1 MAVDVS
7 KLKTPKEAQNL
18 MDNARRMGREDV
30 YQAAFA
36 RKCELESD
44 GQDDRNDPLVRDF
57 WITVA
62 AYEQL
67 LSEKNERRTAA
78 SRTRQKVSKDGILA
92 TVQSW
97 ARKREPTMGFEL
109 LSRPDNGSLPAS
121 TSSSSTLIDSIQ
133 LTWSLLGSIE
143 RARFQARLNA
153 GRDPRPRSRARDLR
167 RLLAYAAFQRCLPPR
182 LERARSVVDHRVLPS
197 HRRR

>member
-44 GQDDRNDPLVRDF
+44 GQDDPNDPLVRDF
-57 WITVA
+57 WMTVA

-109 LSRPDNGSLPAS
+109 LSQAGQWKLTGEYLVLKHAHRFDPADVES
-121 TSSSSTLIDSIQ
+121 
-133 LTWSLLGSIE
+133 
-143 RARFQARLNA
+143 ARDRLN
-153 GRDPRPRSRARDLR
+153 GRGFKR
-167 RLLAYAAFQRCLPPR
+167 
-182 LERARSVVDHRVLPS
+182 E
-197 HRRR
+197 

>member
-1 MAVDVS
+1 VAFDVS

-44 GQDDRNDPLVRDF
+44 GHDDPNDPLVRDF
-57 WITVA
+57 WVTVA

-67 LSEKNERRTAA
+67 LSEKNERCTPA
-78 SRTRQKVSKDGILA
+78 SRTRQKVAKDGILA

-109 LSRPDNGSLPAS
+109 LAQAGQWKLTGEYLVLKHAERFDQADV
-121 TSSSSTLIDSIQ
+121 DSARAR
-133 LTWSLLGSIE
+133 LIE
-143 RARFQARLNA
+143 RGFNA
-153 GRDPRPRSRARDLR
+153 K
-167 RLLAYAAFQRCLPPR
+167 
-182 LERARSVVDHRVLPS
+182 
-197 HRRR
+197 

>member
-1 MAVDVS
+1 VAVDVS
-7 KLKTPKEAQNL
+7 KLRTPKEAQNL

-44 GQDDRNDPLVRDF
+44 ARDDPNDPLVRDF
-57 WITVA
+57 WVTVA

-78 SRTRQKVSKDGILA
+78 SRTRQKVSRDGILA

-109 LSRPDNGSLPAS
+109 LAQAG
-121 TSSSSTLIDSIQ
+121 Q
-133 LTWSLLGSIE
+133 WKLTGEYLVLKHAQRFDEADVEIARARLIE
-143 RARFQARLNA
+143 RGFH
-153 GRDPRPRSRARDLR
+153 P
-167 RLLAYAAFQRCLPPR
+167 
-182 LERARSVVDHRVLPS
+182 E
-197 HRRR
+197 

>member
-1 MAVDVS
+1 
-7 KLKTPKEAQNL
+7 

-44 GQDDRNDPLVRDF
+44 GHDDPNDPLVRDF
-57 WITVA
+57 WVTVA

-78 SRTRQKVSKDGILA
+78 SRTRQKVSRDGILA

-109 LSRPDNGSLPAS
+109 LAQAG
-121 TSSSSTLIDSIQ
+121 Q
-133 LTWSLLGSIE
+133 WKLTGEYLVLKHAGRFE
-143 RARFQARLNA
+143 QADVDAARARL
-153 GRDPRPRSRARDLR
+153 S
-167 RLLAYAAFQRCLPPR
+167 
-182 LERARSVVDHRVLPS
+182 ERGYQPE
-197 HRRR
+197 